1 MRLRVLP
8 GLIASVSAES
18 NEQLLRAWYEVREA
32 LEQFPGGALDELAKQ
47 RRDELRAQEEA
58 LAQRVR
64 AAGLI
69 PERTEQRSGVWAPLP
84 MHETLPA
91 PPGHSADANSESTEP
106 LGVVR
111 SPAVGGVFSDWKNTN
126 YAHDTIVKRVT
137 SLYEYSI
144 RRRAAARLLKELDAN
159 RLSARSAELVAA
171 AMDDFELDSDAL
183 TVRARHQ
190 LRQLPFVPW
199 KPRVMPPIPAPFLP
213 GARDGLTAPQRRLVQ
228 LLAEHFPNYVT
239 REELLE
245 RAGATEE
252 HERALAELLRPR
264 PYPLLVTEEPS
275 RHRLTALAMEMIDR
289 LPDGGVEIH
298 GGFFPNLLVNGCAEP
313 LAFPTHHLAEIVEAA
328 MRIAKWP
335 SQAHSLM
342 RVPGPEFREGLV
354 CGQPAHLYENGQ
366 GSLSFGTQITFE
378 SLRVIRL
385 ERFPPSI
392 SAAGVLEVI
401 QSGVEQGLIGVESF
415 TETAPGIVRYEVEH
429 AAFAR
434 AVLRFL
440 EERGLLTT
448 SYPVS
453 FTVRSDTGAPDTAS
467 LVHLLMSFFN
477 RTKMVIAYRL
487 VAEEKV
493 LRAQLDQLS
502 EWSVTP
508 ELQRVIDRVL
518 DASLDQTEALWGLT
532 RLGTDEFRAH
542 PAFKGVAT
550 GGVAP
555 LSEANARR
563 ALRTTKTRSASN
575 RSEAE
580 RDSLTSRIRELE
592 ARIRSPD
599 LLYAEVCSQLDRIV
613 GKYATAPRRTLLSS
627 RASLMAKLHVQ

>member
-1 MRLRVLP
+1 MEPTSGLRLRVLP

-84 MHETLPA
+84 MHEALPA
-91 PPGHSADANSESTEP
+91 PPPEEI
-106 LGVVR
+106 
-111 SPAVGGVFSDWKNTN
+111 VFSDWKNTN

-144 RRRAAARLLKELDAN
+144 RRRGAARLLKELDAN

-171 AMDDFELDSDAL
+171 AMDDLELEFDAL
-183 TVRARHQ
+183 TLRARHQ
-190 LRQLPFVPW
+190 LKQPSVVPW
-199 KPRVMPPIPAPFLP
+199 KPRLIPAVPAPFLSDE
-213 GARDGLTAPQRRLVQ
+213 RDGLTAPQRRLVEV
-228 LLAEHFPNYVT
+228 LAGLFPNCLT

-245 RAGATEE
+245 RAGSTEE

-264 PYPLLVTEEPS
+264 PYPLLVTEGAW
-275 RHRLTALAMEMIDR
+275 RYRLTALAMEMIER
-289 LPDGGVEIH
+289 LPEGGVQVH

-313 LAFPTHHLAEIVEAA
+313 LAFPTHHLAEVVEAA
-328 MRIAKWP
+328 KVIAKWRG
-335 SQAHSLM
+335 SNELDLM
-342 RVPGPEFREGLV
+342 GKLPGPDFVEGFV
-354 CGQPAHLYENGQ
+354 CGQPRGLYADGT
-366 GSLSFGTQITFE
+366 GSLALGTQITFE
-378 SLRVIRL
+378 SLRVVRL
-385 ERFPPSI
+385 ERFLPGL
-392 SAAGVLEVI
+392 SAARIIEAI
-401 QSGVEQGLIGVESF
+401 AAGVEQGLAGVVSFVES
-415 TETAPGIVRYEVEH
+415 APGVVRYEVEH
-429 AAFAR
+429 PAFAR

-440 EERGLLTT
+440 EERRLLMT
-448 SYPVS
+448 SYAVS
-453 FTVRSDTGAPDTAS
+453 FTVRADSGAPETAW
-467 LVHLLMSFFN
+467 LGHLLMSFFN

-487 VAEEKV
+487 VEEEKV

-518 DASLDQTEALWGLT
+518 DASLDQTEAVWGLT

-542 PAFKGVAT
+542 PAFKGVVT
-550 GGVAP
+550 DGVAP

-563 ALRTTKTRSASN
+563 ALRTNKTRSSAN
-575 RSEAE
+575 RSELE
-580 RDSLTSRIRELE
+580 RESLTNRIRELE

-599 LLYAEVCSQLDRIV
+599 LLHAEVCSQLDRIV
-613 GKYATAPRRTLLSS
+613 GKYATTPRRTLLAS
-627 RASLMAKLHVQ
+627 RSSLMAVLHVQ